1 MRLQAYFVQTLQG
14 RTTHK
19 SAIKD
24 YLLSLKA
31 HFLGVVETR
40 RPETKERVFRIETY
54 SAPGETMYSWWKL
67 RRKYASV
74 QAGKIHR
81 QS

>member
-1 MRLQAYFVQTLQG
+1 MRLRAYFVQTLQG

-31 HFLGVVETR
+31 HFLGEVETR
-40 RPETKERVFRIETY
+40 RPEAKERTFRIETH

-67 RRKYASV
+67 RREYALV
-74 QAGKIHR
+74 QAGEIRR